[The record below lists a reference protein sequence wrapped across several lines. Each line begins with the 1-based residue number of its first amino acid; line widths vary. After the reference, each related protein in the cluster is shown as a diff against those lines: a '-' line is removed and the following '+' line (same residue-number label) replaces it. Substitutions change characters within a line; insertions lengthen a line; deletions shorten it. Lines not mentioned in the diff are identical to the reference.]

1 MKSKSAFTGFE
12 FDEIWTIDSNAEYPY
27 PTLREVPYVGNNSS
41 VVEPT
46 QTTTATTMQTTKQ
59 TTTIQSTTYPI
70 MSTDTKKGDM
80 NSDGLVDAV
89 DASLILEYYA
99 YISTGGTIDD
109 IDEWMKNS

>member
-1 MKSKSAFTGFE
+1 
-12 FDEIWTIDSNAEYPY
+12 
-27 PTLREVPYVGNNSS
+27 
-41 VVEPT
+41 
-46 QTTTATTMQTTKQ
+46 
-59 TTTIQSTTYPI
+59 
-70 MSTDTKKGDM
+70 M